1 MARATFLESPL
12 TSSDSLLYQML
23 NIDIFLTD
31 WHIFL
36 NVDLHLNLPFQFF
49 FLIVRIITLNDIIK
63 IT

>member
-12 TSSDSLLYQML
+12 TSSDSLLYQMF

-36 NVDLHLNLPFQFF
+36 NVDLRLNLPFQFF